1 MRLQSRPLR
10 SILFSPASK
19 QRVLDKVKNLA
30 CDGVIVDLEDAVGA
44 HQKHQARENL
54 VGFGRAQG
62 AGGRLF
68 LVRVNAA
75 GTPWFAEDLQA
86 AIEAVPDGIVL
97 PKVEGAADIAALAC
111 ALDRNREAAG
121 VAIVAMVE
129 SPLGVLN
136 LREIATASPRM
147 AGLILGPNDLLKDM
161 GGIATPGREALTTA
175 IGMTV
180 LTARAYR
187 LACLDGVYNAF
198 SDAEGFRAECD
209 QGRMMGFDGKTLIH
223 PNQIDA
229 ANAVFGPTAAEI
241 DVARRKIETFE
252 RARAEGAGITVFEGE
267 MLEELHIVAAKALL
281 EKSEMIAAMT
291 QDRTQA

>member
-19 QRVLDKVKNLA
+19 QRVLDKVESLA

-44 HQKHQARENL
+44 HQKQEARKNL
-54 VGFGRAQG
+54 VFFGRAKG

-75 GTPWFAEDLQA
+75 GTPWFDEDLQA
-86 AIEAVPDGIVL
+86 ALDAGPDGIVL

-111 ALDRNREAAG
+111 ALDRNRAAAG

-180 LTARAYR
+180 LTARAYG

-198 SDAEGFRAECD
+198 SDAKGFRAECD
-209 QGRMMGFDGKTLIH
+209 HGRMMGFDGKTLIH

>member
-19 QRVLDKVKNLA
+19 QRVLDKVESLA

-54 VGFGRAQG
+54 VSFGRAKG
-62 AGGRLF
+62 TGGRLF